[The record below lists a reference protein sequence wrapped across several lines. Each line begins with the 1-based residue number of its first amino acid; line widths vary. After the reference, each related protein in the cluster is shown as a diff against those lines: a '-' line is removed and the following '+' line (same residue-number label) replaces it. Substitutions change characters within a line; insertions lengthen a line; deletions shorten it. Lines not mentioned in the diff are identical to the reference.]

1 MPELTRLPELHEGL
15 QEAQEWAVTSSEV
28 LQDFIRM
35 GVIPWAIWVTI
46 SIFNQRQQIALI
58 RQEISLLE
66 EIKKMIKRGD
76 R

>member
-1 MPELTRLPELHEGL
+1 M
-15 QEAQEWAVTSSEV
+15 TSSEV